1 MALTYNWQE
10 QPIIKWKGLTN
21 NSVVPSWTRADYDSV
36 SGDSGVAFKARPLKI
51 WRKQLNGKNSRGR
64 SAVGMPMDTP
74 GGSVNLGSGAIC
86 DDDNHRIGLVDEI
99 NHGIQIQDPKPED
112 TFFDEDAGKTVCVA
126 CNPENHVIKTAS
138 TIVDKKYYTDSR
150 AYLQSRGRTY
160 AQNQATGSKVDGLNY
175 FDSNGKPLHPSDDT
189 NNGPPNY
196 NKTSG
201 DQPDCTKPNQLI
213 YKPNNQKFSTQ
224 GAVSSGSRLLRL
236 KVDTINNN
244 AQSFASAYGLAA
256 QNAGRYSANSNAI
269 YFLKSKHNK
278 CSPHRLPGSKRKCDK
293 PIVNLTF
300 TFIVGPDNGNYN
312 IVGSDRNGPLSD
324 IQDPDINI
332 NLGDTIVFNLNGLG
346 IHLFHI
352 VTVFGAFN
360 SANQVTTPS
369 FEGQGEING
378 SYSWTPT
385 QKNTYYYVSSADPTL
400 NGKIIVS

>member
-213 YKPNNQKFSTQ
+213 YKPNNRKFSTQ

-278 CSPHRLPGSKRKCDK
+278 CSPHRLPGSKRKCDNK
-293 PIVNLTF
+293 IIVNLTF
-300 TFIVGPDNGNYN
+300 TFLVGPGYTITGQDRTGS
-312 IVGSDRNGPLSD
+312 VGGENP
-324 IQDPDINI
+324 IINI
-332 NLGDTIVFNLNGLG
+332 NLGDTIVFDLTALNNEQP
-346 IHLFHI
+346 FHI
-352 VTVFGAFN
+352 VTVNGAYN
-360 SANQVTTPS
+360 YANEVTTPT
-369 FEGQGEING
+369 FEGQGGTSG

-385 QKNTYYYVSSADPTL
+385 EKNTYYYVSSTDPNM
-400 NGKIIVS
+400 NGEIIVS

>member
-126 CNPENHVIKTAS
+126 CNPENHVIKSAS

-175 FDSNGKPLHPSDDT
+175 FDSNGKPLHPSDDA

-278 CSPHRLPGSKRKCDK
+278 CSPHRLPGSKRKCDNTFFLNDFYLIHVH
-293 PIVNLTF
+293 PVGNTAYHLT
-300 TFIVGPDNGNYN
+300 GAN
-312 IVGSDRNGPLSD
+312 
-324 IQDPDINI
+324 INI
-332 NLGDTIVFNLNGLG
+332 SGDNVPVNISVGDTIKFEVNVSGHPFWIKTAATTGTNDAVTNPPAINNGAETG
-346 IHLFHI
+346 II
-352 VTVFGAFN
+352 TW
-360 SANQVTTPS
+360 TPNTPGTYYYICQNHS
-369 FEGQGEING
+369 LMQGEI
-378 SYSWTPT
+378 
-385 QKNTYYYVSSADPTL
+385 
-400 NGKIIVS
+400 IVS

>member
-21 NSVVPSWTRADYDSV
+21 NSVVPSWTRADNDSV
-36 SGDSGVAFKARPLKI
+36 TGDSGVAFKARPLKI
-51 WRKQLNGKNSRGR
+51 WRKQLSGKNSRGR

-74 GGSVNLGSGAIC
+74 GGSVNLGNREIC
-86 DDDNHRIGLVDEI
+86 DGDNHRIGLVDEI

-160 AQNQATGSKVDGLNY
+160 AQNQATGVKVDTLTY
-175 FDSNGKPLHPSDDT
+175 FDSNGKPLHPSDDA

-201 DQPDCTKPNQLI
+201 DQSHCSDSKLKQLI

-278 CSPHRLPGSKRKCDK
+278 CSPHRLPGSKRKCD
-293 PIVNLTF
+293 NTF
-300 TFIVGPDNGNYN
+300 F
-312 IVGSDRNGPLSD
+312 
-324 IQDPDINI
+324 
-332 NLGDTIVFNLNGLG
+332 F
-346 IHLFHI
+346 
-352 VTVFGAFN
+352 
-360 SANQVTTPS
+360 
-369 FEGQGEING
+369 
-378 SYSWTPT
+378 
-385 QKNTYYYVSSADPTL
+385 
-400 NGKIIVS
+400 